1 MEKLEL
7 ELSSQ
12 KKGTITEMAVAIY
25 LLQLGYNVSQPFCQ
39 DSKYDLIV
47 DVEGKLL
54 RLQVKKAR
62 LASSTSITF
71 SCRSTT
77 TNVKNCKSKKYNAE
91 EIDYFA
97 TYWNGKAYLV
107 SISECSTQKSL
118 HFERTNRSDW
128 CYLEDYDAKKVLKSL

>member
-1 MEKLEL
+1 
-7 ELSSQ
+7 
-12 KKGTITEMAVAIY
+12 MAVAIY

-62 LASSTSITF
+62 LASPTSITF

-97 TYWNGKAYLV
+97 TYWNGKAYLFQFQNV
-107 SISECSTQKSL
+107 RL
-118 HFERTNRSDW
+118 
-128 CYLEDYDAKKVLKSL
+128 KKVYILNEQIEAIGAIWKIMKRRKY